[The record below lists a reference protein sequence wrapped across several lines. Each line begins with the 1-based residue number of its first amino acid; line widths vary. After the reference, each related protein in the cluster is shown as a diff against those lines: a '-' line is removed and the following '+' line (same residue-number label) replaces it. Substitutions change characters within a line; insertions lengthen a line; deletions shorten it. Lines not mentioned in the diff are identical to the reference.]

1 MAEIDQIIEITI
13 TRETTAP
20 STASF
25 NIPVFISTFTNFS
38 ERARV
43 YTDFDGLKTDFPSGN
58 VYTWGSKVF
67 GQEGVRPPS
76 VVIGRRQVDSVN
88 GSIGT
93 VANSTVYSLKIN
105 NTLFSITSSGSATA
119 INIVSALKAAYDAGP
134 ISGITFTNN
143 GDGTFVI
150 GVTASGTGWSIIPSD
165 NVNLVNVTPTE
176 TWPQALA
183 AVQVVANNWYAL
195 NADTHAKTDI
205 LAIAEAIQPQ
215 HKIYITSTSDNDVPS
230 SASTDVATALS
241 EGGYTRTCLV
251 YSTQASSYPEAVWLG
266 SQLPRT
272 VGSNDWDFKQGAGLT
287 PDNLTDTQRVNLRAK
302 NANMFTTV
310 AGVNVFQDGNMA
322 DGKPI
327 DEIIITDWTYSR
339 LQEAIYFVLIN
350 SLKIPF
356 TRAGF
361 TIIENR
367 IRSVLAQGVANGA
380 YASYTVT
387 SPDPLL
393 ISPTQRANRIA
404 GDFKFTAVLAGSVR
418 KVVIKGTLTV

>member
-25 NIPVFISTFTNFS
+25 NIPIFISTFTNFS
-38 ERARV
+38 ERART
-43 YTDFDGLKTDFPSGN
+43 YTDFDGLKTDFPSGSVN
-58 VYTWGSKVF
+58 TWGSKVF

-88 GSIGT
+88 GSIAT
-93 VANSTVYSLKIN
+93 VANATVYSVKIN
-105 NTLFSITSSGSATA
+105 STLYSITSSGSATA
-119 INIVSALKAAYDAGP
+119 INIVAALKSAYDTTP

-143 GDGTFVI
+143 GDGTFV
-150 GVTASGTGWSIIPSD
+150 VAVSASGTAWAIVPSA
-165 NVNLVNVTPTE
+165 NVTLVNVTSTE
-176 TWPQALA
+176 TWPQALT
-183 AVQVVANNWYAL
+183 AVQTVNNSWYAL
-195 NADTHAKTDI
+195 TADTHVKTEI
-205 LAIAEAIQPQ
+205 LAIAEAVQAQ
-215 HKIYITSTSDNDVPS
+215 HKIYITSTLDSDVPS
-230 SASTDVATALS
+230 SAGTDVGTALKAGS
-241 EGGYTRTCLV
+241 YGRTGIV
-251 YSTQASSYPEAVWLG
+251 YSTQAANFPEGVWIG

-272 VGSNDWDFKQGAGLT
+272 VGSNDWDFKQGTGIT
-287 PDNLTDTQRVNLRAK
+287 PDNLTDTQRVNLRSK
-302 NANMFTTV
+302 NVNMFTTV
-310 AGVNVFQDGNMA
+310 AGINIFQDGNMA

-393 ISPTQRANRIA
+393 ISPTQRANRVA

-418 KVVIKGTLTV
+418 KVIIKGTLTV